1 MSRNN
6 ERLVGPI
13 IYNKIMAAR
22 LSEHERR
29 VALNAMRNAETIVKG
44 LTWAKRA
51 GEHVCSLFF
60 KPSVKHQVRA

>member
-6 ERLVGPI
+6 ELLIGPI

-29 VALNAMRNAETIVKG
+29 VALNAMRNAEAIVRG
-44 LTWAKRA
+44 LAWVNRA
-51 GEHVCSLFF
+51 GEHVRSLFF
-60 KPSVKHQVRA
+60 KPSLKDRVRA